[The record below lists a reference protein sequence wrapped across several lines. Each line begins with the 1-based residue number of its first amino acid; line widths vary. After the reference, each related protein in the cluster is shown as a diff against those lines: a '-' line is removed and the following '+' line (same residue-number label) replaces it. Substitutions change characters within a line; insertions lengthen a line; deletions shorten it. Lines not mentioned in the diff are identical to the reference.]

1 MTSYDL
7 KRLWKKVRQINQY
20 KDAMRKLSDG
30 QLKDKTKYFRE
41 KIANGTKLD
50 DLLPEVFATVR
61 EVDYRVLGLFPYDV
75 QALGAIVLHE
85 GNVAEMKTGE
95 GKTLTATMPLY
106 LNALTG
112 KSTMLVTSNEYLAN
126 RDAAEMGAVFEWL
139 GLSCKCSAINDPD
152 VDLSAAEKKQ
162 IYQADIVYT
171 TSGTLGFDYLI
182 DNLAGRDEEKFMPEF
197 NYAIVDEVDQVL
209 LDNAQTPLII
219 SGAPRVQSNMYR
231 LANDFVRTLEEDID
245 FEYDDEEK
253 SVKFTN
259 TGIKVAEAYFRIDN
273 LFDGNYLE
281 LLRHITL
288 ALRARMLFENGKDYV
303 VDDDQVKLLDEQNG
317 RIMEMTKL
325 QAGQHQAI
333 EAAENV
339 EITANMRAMASI
351 TFQNLFRMF
360 KRLAGMTGT
369 GKTANEEFIETYYM
383 KVIQIPTNKRVIR
396 KDLPDK
402 IYTTLSE
409 KLYASLTKVRELHQK
424 RQPILIV
431 TGSVELS
438 EIYSEMLLREGIAHN
453 VLNARNVAKEAAIIA
468 EAGQLDSV
476 TVATSMAGRGT
487 DIKLGQGVAQ
497 LGGLAVIG
505 TEKMMNRR
513 VELQLRGRAGRQGD
527 PGFSQFYV
535 CLEDEVIIKNGVRWL
550 KKYFEHHRNRDFT
563 NPRLI
568 KSLRFKHAINRSQKS
583 SDSNGVKQRKNS
595 LEFDESLR
603 VQREKIYAQRNELI
617 YKTRKVEAIVETLLK
632 KYIDYSLN
640 KLALNESRVVLRFI
654 LDNIDYH
661 FEDEKRLQ
669 EVISN
674 RDDLKKYLLELIKQK
689 LTKKVKEL
697 NQAEIED
704 FYRTAL
710 LKAIDSSWIEEVDS
724 LQQLRTAVAS
734 RSAGQ
739 KNPIFEYHQEAGKS
753 YLKMQ
758 LNILTEIVH
767 NLLLSRIG
775 RNKDGETVL
784 YFL

>member
-1 MTSYDL
+1 MKSIEL
-7 KRLWKKVRQINQY
+7 IRLWKQVKQVNHYRQV
-20 KDAMRKLSDG
+20 MRQLSDN

-41 KIANGTKLD
+41 KISNGNKIN
-50 DLLPEVFATVR
+50 DLLPEAFAVIR
-61 EVDYRVLGLFPYDV
+61 EADYRVLGLFPYDV
-75 QALGAIVLHE
+75 QVLGAIVLHE

-112 KSTMLVTSNEYLAN
+112 KSAMLVTSNEYLAN
-126 RDAAEMGAVFEWL
+126 RDAKEMGAVFDWL
-139 GLSCKCSAINDPD
+139 GLSCKCSAVDDPD
-152 VDLSAAEKKQ
+152 VELSISEKKK
-162 IYQADIVYT
+162 IYQADVIYT

-182 DNLAGRDEEKFMPEF
+182 DNLAGSNEEKFMPEF

-209 LDNAQTPLII
+209 LDNAQTPLVI
-219 SGAPRVQSNMYR
+219 SGAPRVQSNMYH
-231 LANDFVRTLEEDID
+231 LANDFVRTLEENHD
-245 FEYDDEEK
+245 FEYDEEEK
-253 SVKFTN
+253 SVRFTSK
-259 TGIKVAEAYFRIDN
+259 GIAVAESYFRVNN
-273 LFDGNYLE
+273 LFDGDYLE
-281 LLRHITL
+281 LLRHLTL
-288 ALRARMLFENGKDYV
+288 ALRARVLFENGKDYV
-303 VDDDQVKLLDEQNG
+303 VNDGQIKLLDEQNG

-333 EAAENV
+333 EASENV
-339 EITANMRAMASI
+339 EITPNMRAMASI

-360 KRLAGMTGT
+360 KKLAGMTGT

-383 KVIQIPTNKRVIR
+383 KVIQVPTNKHVIR

-402 IYTTLSE
+402 IYTTLPE
-409 KLYASLTKVRELHQK
+409 KLYASLAKVRELHQK
-424 RQPILIV
+424 HQPVLIV

-438 EIYSEMLLREGIAHN
+438 EIYSEMLLREEIAHN
-453 VLNARNVAKEAAIIA
+453 VLNARNVSKEAAIIA

-487 DIKLGQGVAQ
+487 DIKLGEGVAM

-505 TEKMMNRR
+505 TEKMTNRR

-535 CLEDEVIIKNGVRWL
+535 SLEDEVIIKHGVRWVRR
-550 KKYFEHHRNRDFT
+550 YFERHQNRDFT
-563 NPRLI
+563 RPKILRTP
-568 KSLRFKHAINRSQKS
+568 RFKHAINRAQKS

-603 VQREKIYAQRNELI
+603 VQREKIYSQRNALI
-617 YKTRKVEAIVETLLK
+617 YKTKEVENMIESLLHN
-632 KYIDYSLN
+632 YIEYSLS
-640 KLALNESRVVLRFI
+640 KFKDIDQQSVLRFI

-661 FEDEKRLQ
+661 FEDEMHLK
-669 EVISN
+669 EVIHN
-674 RDDLKKYLLELIKQK
+674 HNLLKLYLFELVRQRLNKNIDK
-689 LTKKVKEL
+689 LTKT
-697 NQAEIED
+697 EIED

-724 LQQLRTAVAS
+724 LQQLRTAVLS

-758 LNILTEIVH
+758 LNILIELAH
-767 NLLLSRIG
+767 NLLLSKIE
-775 RNKDGETVL
+775 RNADGNTVL